1 MSVDSQIETL
11 SATAAGRYRLR
22 VFAILDRAD
31 RAAALLVELRQLDG
45 LADASANPRTG
56 TLLLQTRGAL
66 GLDDLL
72 ACIRRHLDLPEEDR
86 AGPKTSA
93 RQTSAEREAQAV
105 PQPVLQE
112 ADAPPWH
119 AMSPEEVLAHFS
131 VALAQ
136 GLSMAEAE
144 ARLLRYGPNLLPQ
157 RKGRS
162 SLEML
167 REQVA
172 SLPVGILVASA
183 VVSAATG
190 GLIDAAATLVVV
202 AANAAIGYVTEARA
216 ERTIASLMREGP
228 QETLTRR
235 GGKDQLLPSAQL
247 VPGDVYVLQPGVYVP
262 TDARLLDAR
271 NLSVDESALTGESIP
286 VGKEPLALLDAET
299 PLGGR
304 SNMLHAGTLVTSG
317 KGVVVATATGTTS
330 VLAQVQRL
338 SMDTARPPTPIEQDL
353 DQLGRKLAF
362 GSLAACGLF
371 MGIGLLR
378 GYPALPMLKDA
389 LALAVA
395 AVPEGLPTVATTT
408 LALGLKRLSRRG
420 VLVRELNAVESLG
433 AIETLCLDKTGTLTE
448 NRMRIV
454 AYATAGCVEAPMELE
469 GTSSDPQDGPDLQ
482 ALLKV
487 AVLCNDAEIAMVE
500 GRQAVDGSSA
510 TERALQDFAIAQ
522 GLDGTGLRAAMPR
535 VHTFERHETR
545 RYMATFHHEPD
556 RDEPLIA
563 VKGSPDELLQLCD
576 RRQIDGRV
584 EPLSEHDKEAI
595 LALNDHLAARPAR
608 VLGFAQGFG
617 APREDGQLTG
627 LIWLGL
633 AGLRDPLRASAK
645 PLIKALHRAGIRTVM
660 ITGDQGATAYGL
672 ARELDLAEGAP
683 IELLDSADIGRLPPE
698 ALQGLARRAQV
709 FARVTPDQKLAIVQ
723 ALQADGSVVAM
734 TGDGIN
740 DGPALKAANVAI
752 AMGEEGTNLAR
763 DVANVVIERDD
774 LESLVGAIGQGRDI
788 YENMHRSLK
797 FLISTNVSEILVGLV
812 EALHGPDEIET
823 PMELLW
829 LNLVTDVLPGLGL
842 SLAPPSRSTMEGP
855 GHSSR
860 EGVIGR
866 KDLREMGTDASLIAL
881 ASLTAHFYGLRRH
894 GPGPTTRAM
903 TFVSLA
909 LGQLLYALTCQKPQR
924 DKPFLTALFANR
936 NLDMALAGALA
947 LQVLPF
953 AFGRLGRVLGLGPMP
968 RRDLA
973 VSLLAAA
980 APFVITEVRHSL
992 ADHSR
997 RKEEQAP

>member
-1 MSVDSQIETL
+1 MSTNSQIETL
-11 SATAAGRYRLR
+11 SATTAGRYRLR
-22 VFAILDRAD
+22 VFAILDRSD
-31 RAAALLVELRQLDG
+31 RAEALLFELRRLDG
-45 LADASANPRTG
+45 MASASANPRTG

-66 GLDDLL
+66 GLDELI
-72 ACIRRHLDLPEEDR
+72 ASIRQHLDLPEEELSASR
-86 AGPKTSA
+86 PGTRPAAARPVSKPAG
-93 RQTSAEREAQAV
+93 EA
-105 PQPVLQE
+105 LQH
-112 ADAPPWH
+112 ADTTPWH
-119 AMSPEEVLAHFS
+119 AMRTDEVLAHFK
-131 VALAQ
+131 VAAAQ
-136 GLSMAEAE
+136 GLSLAEAE
-144 ARLLRYGPNLLPQ
+144 ARLLHYGPNRLPE

-162 SLEML
+162 SFEML

-172 SLPVGILVASA
+172 SLPVGILVVSA

-202 AANAAIGYVTEARA
+202 AANTAIGYVTEARA
-216 ERTIASLMREGP
+216 ERTIASLMQEGP

-235 GGKDQLLPSAQL
+235 DGEDRPLPSAEL
-247 VPGDVYVLQPGVYVP
+247 VPGDIYVLHPGLYVP
-262 TDARLLDAR
+262 TDARLLEAR
-271 NLSVDESALTGESIP
+271 NLSIDESALTGESVP
-286 VGKEPLALLDAET
+286 VGKQPHAQFEPDT

-304 SNMLHAGTLVTSG
+304 TNMLHAGTLVTSG
-317 KGVVVATATGTTS
+317 RGVVVATATGSAS

-362 GSLAACGLF
+362 GSIAACGLF

-408 LALGLKRLSRRG
+408 LALGLKRLSHRG

-454 AYATAGCVEAPMELE
+454 ACATAGCVDAPMELE
-469 GTSSDPQDGPDLQ
+469 GKTSDPPSGPDLQ

-487 AVLCNDAEIAMVE
+487 AVLCNDAEIAVVD
-500 GRQAVDGSSA
+500 GRQEVDGSSA

-522 GLDGTGLRAAMPR
+522 GLDGAGLRADLPR
-535 VHTFERHETR
+535 LHTFERHETR
-545 RYMATFHHEPD
+545 RYMATFHREPGQG
-556 RDEPLIA
+556 ELLIA

-576 RRQIDGRV
+576 RRQIDGQIH
-584 EPLSEHDKEAI
+584 PLTEQDKEAI

-608 VLGFAQGFG
+608 VLGFAQGCG
-617 APREDGQLTG
+617 APREDGHLPG
-627 LIWLGL
+627 LVWLGL

-672 ARELDLAEGAP
+672 ARELDLAQGAP
-683 IELLDSADIGRLPPE
+683 IELLDSADIGRLPQE

-723 ALQADGSVVAM
+723 ALQADGTVVAM

-774 LESLVGAIGQGRDI
+774 LESLIGAIGQGRDI

-797 FLISTNVSEILVGLV
+797 FIISTNVSEILVGMV
-812 EALHGPDEIET
+812 EALHGPEELET

-842 SLAPPSRSTMEGP
+842 SLAPPSRSTMDGP

-866 KDLREMGTDASLIAL
+866 KDLREMGTDASIIAL

-909 LGQLLYALTCQKPQR
+909 LGQLLYALTCQKPVR

-936 NLDMALAGALA
+936 NLDLTLAGALV

-968 RRDLA
+968 RRDLV

-992 ADHSR
+992 ADRSR